1 MQICLLQ
8 LSCFRIDK
16 DGRAFPAYCIQLY
29 QIPNSRE
36 FRHAFTEIEAPVES
50 VGRNCLALVFLPEG
64 AALHHRDF
72 DVRENNR
79 VRGSHRFEIGWP
91 RFRTQAI
98 Q

>member
-8 LSCFRIDK
+8 LSCIRIDK
-16 DGRAFPAYCIQLY
+16 DDRTFPGHCIQLY
-29 QIPNSRE
+29 QIRNSRE
-36 FRHAFTEIEAPVES
+36 FRHAFAEIEAPVES
-50 VGRNCLALVFLPEG
+50 VHRDFPALFLLREG
-64 AALHHRDF
+64 TALRHRDF

-79 VRGSHRFEIGWP
+79 VCGSHRFEIGWT